1 MPRGLFSC
9 VSTMSL
15 ICTLIF
21 LLWATGSR
29 GQNCRTTSDSPSP
42 NVPCSFPFKFQGKLR
57 SGCITDTDPD
67 DRFWCSTQTDDN
79 FQHIPGQGFWGYCQ
93 TRNCPRSSATRT
105 NATSTTTT
113 IQAPKIIT
121 PALENTNFNPSTSQ
135 YGFES
140 RSNRGDYQP
149 REKDNT
155 CGLFLGTGLIIGGK
169 VTQRGELPYLAAI
182 GYRRLG
188 TMKYACGG
196 TLINRRYVITAAH
209 CHQAGDPRKEI
220 AQVVLGEYD
229 LSKDPDCP
237 TAACKPVQRFNISP
251 RDVTLHEGWDQ
262 SKVI

>member
-1 MPRGLFSC
+1 
-9 VSTMSL
+9 MSQ

-105 NATSTTTT
+105 NATSTTT
-113 IQAPKIIT
+113 
-121 PALENTNFNPSTSQ
+121 SQ

-182 GYRRLG
+182 GYRRSG

-196 TLINRRYVITAAH
+196 TLINRRYVI
-209 CHQAGDPRKEI
+209 
-220 AQVVLGEYD
+220 
-229 LSKDPDCP
+229 
-237 TAACKPVQRFNISP
+237 
-251 RDVTLHEGWDQ
+251 
-262 SKVI
+262 